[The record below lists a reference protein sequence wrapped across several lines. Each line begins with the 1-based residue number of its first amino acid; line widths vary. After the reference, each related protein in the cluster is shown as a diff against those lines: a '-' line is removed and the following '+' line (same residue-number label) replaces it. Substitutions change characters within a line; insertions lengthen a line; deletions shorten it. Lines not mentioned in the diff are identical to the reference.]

1 MNDYQKAKKNS
12 FDLIVKVGE
21 EYPQVISLVPRFAS
35 TFATFKLVVNK
46 IAELGI
52 QQAVDITGIADDKDT
67 LMDELIHQVVDISG
81 AIHSY
86 AIFKDDKTLAA
97 KVNYK
102 EWTVEKMS
110 LTDLLNA
117 AAIVLEEAQK
127 IAPEELTNE
136 GITVAEIAE
145 FKSDYE
151 QLNAGSANIRSAIIN
166 RASYTQQIAD
176 LFTEAAD
183 LKKNTLDRLSTQF
196 QRKSP
201 EFYQKYK
208 AASNVIIKRSPKTAA
223 ETPTAAV

>member
-1 MNDYQKAKKNS
+1 M
-12 FDLIVKVGE
+12 GE
-21 EYPQVISLVPRFAS
+21 EYPEAISLVPRFAS
-35 TFATFKLVVNK
+35 TFATLKVVVSK
-46 IAELGI
+46 IDDLSAK
-52 QQAVDITGIADDKDT
+52 QAKDITGVTEDKNT
-67 LMDELIHQVVDISG
+67 LMDDVIHQLVDVSG
-81 AIHSY
+81 AVNSY
-86 AIFKDDKTLAA
+86 AIFTNDKTLAA

-117 AAIVLEEAQK
+117 CSIVLEEASK
-127 IAPEELTNE
+127 IAPEELTME
-136 GITVAEIAE
+136 GITVAELTE

-151 QLNAGSANIRSAIIN
+151 QLKAGKSDTRSAIIE
-166 RASYTQQIAD
+166 RTGYTQQIAD

-208 AASNVIIKRSPKTAA
+208 AASMVIFKRSAKAA
-223 ETPTAAV
+223 PVVEGV

>member
-12 FDLIVKVGE
+12 LDLIVKVGE
-21 EYPQVISLVPRFAS
+21 EYPEAISLVPRFAS
-35 TFATFKLVVNK
+35 TFATLKVVVSK
-46 IAELGI
+46 IDDLSAK
-52 QQAVDITGIADDKDT
+52 QAKDITGVTEDKNT
-67 LMDELIHQVVDISG
+67 LMDDVIHQLVDVSG
-81 AIHSY
+81 AVNSY
-86 AIFKDDKTLAA
+86 AIFTNDKTLAA

-110 LTDLLNA
+110 LTDLIDA
-117 AAIVLEEAQK
+117 CSIVLEEASK
-127 IAPEELTNE
+127 IAPEELTME
-136 GITVAEIAE
+136 GITVAELTE

-151 QLNAGSANIRSAIIN
+151 QLKAGKSDTRSAIIE
-166 RASYTQQIAD
+166 RTGYTQQIAD

-208 AASNVIIKRSPKTAA
+208 AASMVIFKRSAKAA
-223 ETPTAAV
+223 PVVEGV

>member
-12 FDLIVKVGE
+12 LDLIVKVGE
-21 EYPQVISLVPRFAS
+21 EYPEAISLVPRFAS
-35 TFATFKLVVNK
+35 TFATLKVVVSK
-46 IAELGI
+46 IDDLSAK
-52 QQAVDITGIADDKDT
+52 QAKDITGVTEDKNT
-67 LMDELIHQVVDISG
+67 LMDDVIHQLVDVSG
-81 AIHSY
+81 AVNSY
-86 AIFKDDKTLAA
+86 AIFTNDKTLAA

-117 AAIVLEEAQK
+117 CSIVLEEASK
-127 IAPEELTNE
+127 IAPEELTME
-136 GITVAEIAE
+136 GITVAELTE

-151 QLNAGSANIRSAIIN
+151 QLKAGKSDTRSAIIE
-166 RASYTQQIAD
+166 RTGYTQQIAD

-208 AASNVIIKRSPKTAA
+208 AASMVIFKRSAKAA
-223 ETPTAAV
+223 PVVEGV

>member
-12 FDLIVKVGE
+12 LDLIVKVGE
-21 EYPQVISLVPRFAS
+21 EYPEAISLVPRFAS
-35 TFATFKLVVNK
+35 TFATLKVVVSK
-46 IAELGI
+46 IDDLSAK
-52 QQAVDITGIADDKDT
+52 QAKDITGVTEDKKT
-67 LMDELIHQVVDISG
+67 LMDDVIHQLVDVSG
-81 AIHSY
+81 AVNSY
-86 AIFKDDKTLAA
+86 AIFKNDKTLAA

-110 LTDLLNA
+110 LTDLIDA
-117 AAIVLEEAQK
+117 CSIVLEEASK
-127 IAPEELTNE
+127 IAPEELTIE
-136 GITVAEIAE
+136 GITVAELTE

-151 QLNAGSANIRSAIIN
+151 QLKAGKSDTRSAIIE
-166 RASYTQQIAD
+166 RTGYTQQIAD

-208 AASNVIIKRSPKTAA
+208 AASMVIFKRSAKAA
-223 ETPTAAV
+223 PVVEGV